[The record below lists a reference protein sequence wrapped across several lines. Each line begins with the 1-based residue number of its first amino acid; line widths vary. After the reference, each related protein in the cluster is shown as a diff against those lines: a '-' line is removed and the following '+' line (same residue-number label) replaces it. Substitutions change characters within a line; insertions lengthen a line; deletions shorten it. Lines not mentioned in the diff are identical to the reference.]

1 MLFKYKERLKSNKTV
16 IENFSYVS
24 LLQIFILIAP
34 LITYPYLVRVLGTD
48 LYGRVISAQVLASYA
63 SIIILFGTDDV
74 CAKYVSIYR
83 ENIEK
88 LSEIVSNILCARLF
102 LWIACFFLY
111 LTIVL
116 IIPHFRNEFWLYILT
131 YGITLSDLLF
141 PQYFFQGIERMK
153 VSTLVSLAIKLLFI
167 CLVFII
173 VKDPEDYIFVP
184 ILYSIGFFLG
194 GLFSL
199 EYIKRILKID
209 FVRPNRSSMFFY
221 LKESFSLFATNL
233 ICTVKDKLNYF
244 IIGAFGMSNVV
255 VYDLGV
261 KLTALLS
268 RPVTVISTVLFPRF
282 AKSRNMKMIKPV
294 LLFIFTVTVLLV
306 ILTNIFLPQISF
318 FFLHEEVDLMP
329 LRIFTLAPIFLSISS
344 FVASNVFVAFGFNKY
359 LLYSILVTTAAYVV
373 LLMVIFFTHHMQSL
387 MAFVILAVASY
398 FVELL
403 YRSLLSL
410 RVAKNYYKQKDEK

>member
-410 RVAKNYYKQKDEK
+410 RVAKNYYT

>member
-410 RVAKNYYKQKDEK
+410 RVAKNYYKLL